1 MEHKVVF
8 QAIYYL
14 LRNKVKLKFSYLLHT
29 TKKIPKLNKQSSLG
43 TKIKY
48 YRRLND
54 IKQEELASRLGVS
67 RDSIMA
73 IENQNK
79 DYYNIDLLNEVV
91 DTLEIRDIL
100 EKSTTYVGFLL
111 NNPKEQIKAY
121 RICNNLTKTEL
132 AKYLNVHRK
141 TVERWEDGITTINRK
156 HYKRFKEL
164 IR

>member
-8 QAIYYL
+8 QAIYCL
-14 LRNKVKLKFSYLLHT
+14 LKNKMKFEFSYPLHT
-29 TKKIPKLNKQSSLG
+29 TKKTPKLNKQSSLG

-54 IKQEELASRLGVS
+54 IKQEELASKLGVS

-79 DYYNIDLLNEVV
+79 DYYNVDLLNEVV
-91 DTLEIRDIL
+91 DTLKIRDIL
-100 EKSTTYVGFLL
+100 EKSTSYVGFLL
-111 NNPKEQIKAY
+111 NNPKEQIKEY
-121 RICNNLTKTEL
+121 RIGNNFTKTEL
-132 AKYLNVHRK
+132 AKYLKVHRK
-141 TVERWEDGITTINRK
+141 TIERWEDGTTTINRK

-164 IR
+164 TR

>member
-8 QAIYYL
+8 QAVYYL
-14 LRNKVKLKFSYLLHT
+14 LRNKVKLEFSYLLHT
-29 TKKIPKLNKQSSLG
+29 TKKIQKLNKQSSLG

-91 DTLEIRDIL
+91 DTLKIRDIL

-111 NNPKEQIKAY
+111 NNPKAQIKEY

-132 AKYLNVHRK
+132 AKHLKVHRK
-141 TVERWEDGITTINRK
+141 TIERWEDGTTTINHK

-164 IR
+164 TR